1 MDLQQDQPELASI
14 STNSPSTYGS
24 VKDAK
29 SSESAKAAVTEA
41 LVPDK
46 APSQLGIPAVCWYI
60 LVVELCERLSFYT
73 FAGSQEFFLEHIGF
87 PLSAASALNA
97 TMWTLCTV
105 LAVLA
110 SWFADV
116 VFGRY
121 RTILVSGLLYAVGA
135 SLAAAAAWPGL
146 ESKGLYF
153 LGMLGF
159 MPIATAGIKAN
170 ISNFGADQY
179 DPSHPGAAAAQE
191 KFFSVF
197 YCSINV
203 GAGLAYG
210 FFTTFAAS
218 GGLGVPKSYGYFT
231 AYALMAVCMVVA
243 VGICWAGRRGYR
255 VHPLLRRSALA
266 STAECLV
273 GCAANGSH
281 KAAVVC
287 LGVLLLCSSILL
299 SATESLVPSM
309 GMPMLVAAF
318 CCAGLGIAAVTIVC
332 VTSSW
337 LATGADGTPTAEEQD
352 TQKFIKLLPTLFM
365 GSLSFGALYN
375 SMQFWYQQQ
384 ACQMDVRLGS
394 MQLSGS
400 FFNIADC
407 FAIVLMTPIILG
419 YINPLMEKR
428 MGKLGH
434 GFKFGIGMAVAV
446 ISVLV
451 AARLEQLRKA
461 AAVLPV
467 QSNCAPPGVNMSD
480 LQGAWMMVPYFL
492 MGVAEIYT
500 QPTLLHFAYS
510 KSPPSMRTFAM
521 AASFFIQAVSSAIF
535 ALLVK
540 ALSSYIPNDLN
551 NGHLEFGYYV
561 NIAIGITL
569 FVPFLIVLKMHED
582 AEGAQ
587 ASSSA

>member
-1 MDLQQDQPELASI
+1 LASI

-29 SSESAKAAVTEA
+29 SNELAEAALKDA
-41 LVPDK
+41 LIPDK
-46 APSQLGIPAVCWYI
+46 APPQLGIPAVCWYI

-105 LAVLA
+105 LAVVA
-110 SWFADV
+110 SWAADV

-121 RTILVSGLLYAVGA
+121 HTILVSGLLYATGA
-135 SLAAAAAWPGL
+135 GLAAAAAWPGL
-146 ESKGLYF
+146 ESQGLYF
-153 LGMLGF
+153 LGVLGF

-179 DPSHPGAAAAQE
+179 DPSHPGAAAGQE

-231 AYALMAVCMVVA
+231 AYALMAACMMGA

-255 VHPLLRRSALA
+255 VHPLLKRSALA

-273 GCAANGSH
+273 GCAASGSH
-281 KAAVVC
+281 RAAMVC
-287 LGVLLLCSSILL
+287 FGVLLLCSSIVL
-299 SATESLVPSM
+299 SAMESLIPSM
-309 GMPMLVAAF
+309 GMPMMMAAF
-318 CCAGLGIAAVTIVC
+318 CCAGVGVLAVTVLC
-332 VTSSW
+332 VNSSW
-337 LATGADGTPTAEEQD
+337 LTTSVDGAPTVEEQD
-352 TQKFIKLLPTLFM
+352 TQKFIKLLPTLCM

-407 FAIVLMTPIILG
+407 FAIVLMTPVILN
-419 YINPLMEKR
+419 YINPFMEKK
-428 MGKLGH
+428 MGKIGH
-434 GFKFGIGMAVAV
+434 DIKFGIGMAVAGV
-446 ISVLV
+446 SVLV
-451 AARLEQLRKA
+451 AAKLEMMRKA

-480 LQGAWMMVPYFL
+480 IQGAWMMVPYFL

-510 KSPPSMRTFAM
+510 QSPPSMRTFAM
-521 AASFFIQAVSSAIF
+521 AASFFIQAVSSALF

-540 ALSSYIPNDLN
+540 ALSSYIPNNLN
-551 NGHLEFGYYV
+551 DGHLEFGYYV
-561 NIAIGITL
+561 NMAIGLVL
-569 FVPFLIVLKMHED
+569 FVPFVMALRMHED
-582 AEGAQ
+582 AERAQ
-587 ASSSA
+587 AGSSA

>member
-1 MDLQQDQPELASI
+1 MASCGEAAGPEVSRLTSRSVPAYGAVKGDDAASI
-14 STNSPSTYGS
+14 
-24 VKDAK
+24 K
-29 SSESAKAAVTEA
+29 EA
-41 LVPDK
+41 LNPEK
-46 APSQLGIPAVCWYI
+46 PAQLGQRIPSVCWYI

-87 PLSAASALNA
+87 PLSRASALNA
-97 TMWTLCTV
+97 TMWTMCTV
-105 LAVLA
+105 LAVAA
-110 SWFADV
+110 SWAADV

-121 RTILVSGLLYAVGA
+121 HTILVSGGLYATGA
-135 SLAAAAAWPGL
+135 ALAAAAAWPSV
-146 ESKGLYF
+146 ESPQLYF

-179 DPSHPGAAAAQE
+179 DPSHPGSAAAQE

-203 GAGLAYG
+203 GAGVAYG

-218 GGLGVPKSYGYFT
+218 GGLGVPRDYGYFS
-231 AYALMAVCMVVA
+231 AYLIMACCMLCA

-255 VHPLLRRSALA
+255 VHPLLKRSALA
-266 STAECLV
+266 STADCLAR
-273 GCAANGSH
+273 CAAYGSH
-281 KAAVVC
+281 QAALVC
-287 LGVLLLCSSILL
+287 IGIVMLGGSIIL
-299 SATESLVPSM
+299 SAMESLVPNLGSAM
-309 GMPMLVAAF
+309 MVAAF
-318 CCAGLGIAAVTIVC
+318 LCAGLGTLAVILPC
-332 VTSSW
+332 VNPSW
-337 LATGADGTPTAEEQD
+337 LATAEGGTPTPEESD
-352 TQKFIKLLPTLFM
+352 VQKFLMLLPTLFM

-407 FAIVLMTPIILG
+407 FAIVIMTPLAVDW
-419 YINPLMEKR
+419 INPILERNVGK
-428 MGKLGH
+428 MGHSL
-434 GFKFGIGMAVAV
+434 KFGIGMAVAG
-446 ISVLV
+446 ISVII
-451 AARLEQLRKA
+451 AARLEQVRKGT
-461 AAVLPV
+461 AVLPL
-467 QSNCAPPGVNMSD
+467 QSNCAPPGVNMSE
-480 LQGAWMMVPYFL
+480 LRGAWMMVPYFL

-510 KSPPSMRTFAM
+510 KSPASMRTLSM
-521 AASFFIQAVSSAIF
+521 AASFFIQAVSSALF

-551 NGHLEFGYYV
+551 NGHLEYGYYV
-561 NIAIGITL
+561 NMVLGLVL
-569 FVPFLIVLKMHED
+569 FLPFLLVMRRYDISERT
-582 AEGAQ
+582 
-587 ASSSA
+587 STP